1 MTLPKVYTA
10 QEISECFD
18 VSYTTA
24 LRDLQESGL
33 AWQVGRRWFLYDAYF
48 DDFAVW
54 AEGRGRV
61 LV

>member
-1 MTLPKVYTA
+1 MLRKVYTA
-10 QEISECFD
+10 QELSELFG
-18 VSYTTA
+18 VGYSTA

-33 AWQVGRRWFLYDAYF
+33 AWHIGHRWFLYDAYF

-54 AEGRGRV
+54 EQDRGRV